1 MQIKALLLFSAFIFG
16 FAHNS
21 MAQDS
26 GYVPPPLFDDQI
38 RPHSDTGNI
47 VEPRVSTRDEVVS
60 STPVIAPTAPSIPEV
75 PEDVAA
81 PAEQLPQILKPI
93 IEERKSPRQPEIK
106 KAVQDS
112 PAIKPAKEIV
122 KALPPAPPKK
132 PSVPEP
138 SVAKIESQPKP
149 EPLPEKAAETK
160 PPSQPRP
167 ASKVTSAGV
176 VTGPVSMPSVPAQ
189 AVEVLE
195 TATNIAP
202 STDDDGLTIME
213 RHQRQIRSEKN
224 DSAPA
229 KKADLKKVTIEAAKA
244 DPETS
249 VAPAGFEV
257 GEAQDV
263 MKKMLPFQPGEI
275 DLAEN
280 DAAAIGAGIKQEL
293 QKRDHWRIQ
302 IRSYATPFGDG
313 VSSDKRISL
322 SRAIALRKA
331 LVDQGVRPSRID
343 VRAEGSAS
351 MPEGK
356 SGDRIDVYLYKPS
369 DKTIVF

>member
-1 MQIKALLLFSAFIFG
+1 
-16 FAHNS
+16 
-21 MAQDS
+21 
-26 GYVPPPLFDDQI
+26 
-38 RPHSDTGNI
+38 
-47 VEPRVSTRDEVVS
+47 
-60 STPVIAPTAPSIPEV
+60 
-75 PEDVAA
+75 
-81 PAEQLPQILKPI
+81 
-93 IEERKSPRQPEIK
+93 
-106 KAVQDS
+106 VQDS

-149 EPLPEKAAETK
+149 DPLPEKAAETK

-195 TATNIAP
+195 TATNIAA

-249 VAPAGFEV
+249 EAPAG
-257 GEAQDV
+257 
-263 MKKMLPFQPGEI
+263 
-275 DLAEN
+275 
-280 DAAAIGAGIKQEL
+280 
-293 QKRDHWRIQ
+293 
-302 IRSYATPFGDG
+302 
-313 VSSDKRISL
+313 
-322 SRAIALRKA
+322 
-331 LVDQGVRPSRID
+331 
-343 VRAEGSAS
+343 
-351 MPEGK
+351 
-356 SGDRIDVYLYKPS
+356 
-369 DKTIVF
+369 